1 MLDFNLK
8 EVPEEQKSSQEKKRE
23 ASGYESNKSKV
34 DFSFIPDQEEK
45 PAVEVERK
53 EPLFEEEPPK
63 TQPPPFARERF
74 RNDYA
79 DEPADFTSRSGKT
92 WLYVLLGIIG
102 VALITVFVYLLMGPG
117 GTKEE
122 TPDYTLTPTTD
133 SLPKPQNLVPPYV
146 QTQFAQNQGKNQL
159 YVNYLNSFLN
169 SATSNSNYYL
179 LAITNG
185 NLYLSILG
193 DSRDAIAEYRRAL
206 KDQYPGILMNAVS
219 AQDRF
224 VGEQKKLLAD
234 FYIPLPAPSASSALT
249 LTARPAGSGEI
260 RAAISSVAQKY
271 GLKTS
276 YFQQG
281 EQVNEGNF
289 RKTYLYA
296 QLNGSKSA
304 MINFI
309 QDISQSYPAL
319 QFLKISFYPSN
330 AVTMDGANINARIEA
345 AAYDPA

>member
-8 EVPEEQKSSQEKKRE
+8 EVPEEQKSPQEKKRD
-23 ASGYESNKSKV
+23 ASGFESTKSKV
-34 DFSFIPDQEEK
+34 DFSFFPEPEDK
-45 PAVEVERK
+45 PAAEVERK

-63 TQPPPFARERF
+63 TQPPSAARERF
-74 RNDYA
+74 RDDYA
-79 DEPADFTSRSGKT
+79 EEPADFTSRSGKT
-92 WLYVLLGIIG
+92 WLYVLLGVIG
-102 VALITVFVYLLMGPG
+102 MALITVFIYLLMGPG
-117 GTKEE
+117 GGKEE
-122 TPDYTLTPTTD
+122 TPDYTLTTP
-133 SLPKPQNLVPPYV
+133 SEPAPEPQNLVPSYV

-169 SATSNSNYYL
+169 SATSTSNYYL

-206 KDQYPGILMNAVS
+206 KNQYPGILMNAVS
-219 AQDRF
+219 TQDKY
-224 VGEQKKLLAD
+224 VNGQKKLLAD
-234 FYIPLPAPSASSALT
+234 FYIPIPAPSASSSLT
-249 LTARPAGSGEI
+249 LSAKPAGSGEI
-260 RAAISSVAQKY
+260 RAALSSVAQQH
-271 GLKTS
+271 GLRTT

-281 EQVNEGNF
+281 ERVRDGNF
-289 RKTYLYA
+289 QKTHLYT

-309 QDISQSYPAL
+309 RDISQSYPAL

-330 AVTMDGANINARIEA
+330 AATMDGANINARIEA